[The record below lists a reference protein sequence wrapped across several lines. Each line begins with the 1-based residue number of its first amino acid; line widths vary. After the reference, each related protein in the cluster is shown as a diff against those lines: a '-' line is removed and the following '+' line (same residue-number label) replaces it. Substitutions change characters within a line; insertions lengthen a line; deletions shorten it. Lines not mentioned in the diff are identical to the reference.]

1 MGMNIRPRKFKVHN
15 KAPSSLSQQIPSLL
29 FTFNK
34 RYNLCILNPEKVN
47 MFDYKDP
54 EVNFAVNVVRQAA
67 LLVKTVQ
74 SQMVSDA
81 LTKGDKSPVTV
92 ADFASQAY
100 VAKQLMDTFPGV
112 PMVGEESSTSLKTE
126 ENKQTLQDITH
137 FVNTII
143 PNSTETQVCDWI
155 DFGSTTNA
163 QKFWTLDP
171 IDGTKG
177 FLRGQQYAV
186 AFALVE
192 DAEVKIGVLGC
203 PNLKDGYIEDIG
215 GEGSLVVA
223 VKGQGTWVTSL
234 TDPEQPFK
242 QINVSNYADPA
253 DTRFLRSFEAG
264 HTNVSQLDYIA
275 QEMGVSAEPVRLDSQ
290 AKYSI
295 LAAGAGD
302 CIFRLISS
310 KMPDYVEKI
319 WDQAAGYLVAVEAG
333 GTVTDLNGKPLDF
346 STGKFLS
353 NNRGVLATNTHLH
366 QACLAAIKAVEA

>member
-1 MGMNIRPRKFKVHN
+1 MFDQK
-15 KAPSSLSQQIPSLL
+15 
-29 FTFNK
+29 
-34 RYNLCILNPEKVN
+34 NPEVK
-47 MFDYKDP
+47 
-54 EVNFAVNVVRQAA
+54 FALETVREAA

-74 SQMVSDA
+74 AEMVSDA

-100 VAKQLMDTFPGV
+100 VAQKLIETFPGV
-112 PMVGEESSTSLKTE
+112 PLVGEESSATLKTPE
-126 ENKQTLQDITH
+126 QKQTLEQITK
-137 FVNTII
+137 FVNQKI
-143 PNSTETQVCDWI
+143 PNCTQTQVCDWI
-155 DFGSTTNA
+155 DLGSTTNA
-163 QKFWTLDP
+163 EKFWTLDP

-192 DAEVKIGVLGC
+192 KGQVQIGVLGC

-215 GEGSLVVA
+215 GEGSLVIA

-234 TDPEQPFK
+234 TDPTQSF
-242 QINVSNYADPA
+242 QQLTVSDRTNPTNARY
-253 DTRFLRSFEAG
+253 LRSYEAG
-264 HTNVSQLDYIA
+264 HTNVSHLDHIA
-275 QEMGVSAEPVRLDSQ
+275 QQMGVTAEPVRLDSQ

-302 CIFRLISS
+302 CLFRLISP
-310 KMPDYVEKI
+310 KMPNYVEKI

-333 GTVTDLNGKPLDF
+333 GTITDLDGKPLDF

-366 QACLAAIKAVEA
+366 QASLHAIQAVGA

>member
-1 MGMNIRPRKFKVHN
+1 
-15 KAPSSLSQQIPSLL
+15 
-29 FTFNK
+29 
-34 RYNLCILNPEKVN
+34 

-100 VAKQLMDTFPGV
+100 VAKQLIDTFPGV
-112 PMVGEESSTSLKTE
+112 PMVGEESSASLKTE
-126 ENKQTLQDITH
+126 ENKQTLQDITN

-143 PNSTETQVCDWI
+143 PNSSQEQVCDWI

-163 QKFWTLDP
+163 KKFWTLDP

-203 PNLKDGYIEDIG
+203 PNLKNGYIQDIG

-223 VKGQGTWVTSL
+223 VKGQGTWTTSL
-234 TDPEQPFK
+234 TDPTQPFK
-242 QINVSNYADPA
+242 QIKVSDFANPA
-253 DTRFLRSFEAG
+253 DARFLRSFEAG

-302 CIFRLISS
+302 CIFRLISP

-346 STGKFLS
+346 STGKFLT